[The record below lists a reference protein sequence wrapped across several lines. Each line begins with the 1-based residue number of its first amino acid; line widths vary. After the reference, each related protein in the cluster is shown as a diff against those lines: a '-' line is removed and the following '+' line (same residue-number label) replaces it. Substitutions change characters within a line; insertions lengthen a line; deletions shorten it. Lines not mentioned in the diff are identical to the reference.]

1 MGKCR
6 ADVSTRSRPKAA
18 ELRPQNR
25 QSQPGF
31 QHAAARRRLGNGLPF
46 AQGVVVSTRS
56 RPKAAAKRMVNINFD
71 KLVSTRS
78 RPKAAAYSAADLTR
92 RGLVSTRS
100 RPKAAAAIPA
110 PSCLYGLFQHAAARR
125 RLFFQK
131 KMAFELISFNTQPPE
146 GGWRACLKPRRSMTV
161 STRSRPKAAG
171 KSLTAPNRHF
181 RVSTRSRPKA
191 AVVLCGNSKIQ

>member
-1 MGKCR
+1 M
-6 ADVSTRSRPKAA
+6 
-18 ELRPQNR
+18 
-25 QSQPGF
+25 
-31 QHAAARRRLGNGLPF
+31 PF

-146 GGWRACLKPRRSMTV
+146 GGCLYRAGFFYDRE
-161 STRSRPKAAG
+161 
-171 KSLTAPNRHF
+171 
-181 RVSTRSRPKA
+181 VSTRSRPKA
-191 AVVLCGNSKIQ
+191 AVTGKRR